1 MEITEYL
8 TECVKKDIPVSF
20 SKYGD
25 GEFYC
30 AFQRYTDRN
39 CDGDMFTDS
48 LSNALKTSFQY
59 MSKNSDN
66 AYFGLWHNLQNKS
79 YWEGLT
85 TAQVKWAKYHSIL
98 LEGTNRADDQTKV
111 ELWKAVKQSR
121 RKKIIIGNP
130 LLVRAKELLNA
141 DYIIHV
147 PFNSWFNTH
156 FNKLL
161 EIIKK
166 IMEEEKEDFII
177 ITCCGMSAKVLIC
190 ELFKAFPR
198 VIYLDFGSALDL
210 ICTKKDS
217 RGFPFTYEQAKEW
230 LHELIPETWEDDK
243 YNTLFEEAKHKMGI
257 HLH

>member
-1 MEITEYL
+1 MNITEYL

-25 GEFYC
+25 GEFSC
-30 AFQRYTDRN
+30 AFQPYSNGN
-39 CDGDMFTDS
+39 CDGDMYTDI
-48 LSNALKTSFQY
+48 LGKALKASFQY
-59 MSKNSDN
+59 LAENSDN
-66 AYFGLWHNLQNKS
+66 AYFGLWDAYKNN
-79 YWEGLT
+79 WESLT
-85 TAQVKWAKYHSIL
+85 TAQVKWANYHSIL
-98 LEGTNRADDQTKV
+98 LDGRNRADDQTKI

-147 PFNSWFNTH
+147 PFNNWFNYQFDET
-156 FNKLL
+156 LDR
-161 EIIKK
+161 IKK
-166 IMEEEKEDFII
+166 IMENEKEEDFII

-198 VIYLDFGSALDL
+198 GIYLDFGSALDL
-210 ICTKKDS
+210 ICTKRNS
-217 RGFPFTYEQAKEW
+217 RGLPITYEQAKEW
-230 LHELIPETWEDDK
+230 MHDLIPETWEDDK
-243 YNTLFEEAKHKMGI
+243 YNPLFEEAKRRLGI